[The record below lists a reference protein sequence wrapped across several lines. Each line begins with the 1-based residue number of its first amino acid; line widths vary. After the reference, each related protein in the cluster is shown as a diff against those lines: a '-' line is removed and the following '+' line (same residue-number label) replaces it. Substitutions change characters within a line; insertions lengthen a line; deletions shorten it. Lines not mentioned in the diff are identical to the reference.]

1 MIRTDDL
8 KTGTLVGQD
17 KYGNRYYE
25 NNMYFVGE
33 FIVNNGSLSGAIMN
47 LYLYEE

>member
-1 MIRTDDL
+1 MQLFQTDLCIIRTDDL
-8 KTGTLVGQD
+8 KTGTLVGKD

-33 FIVNNGSLSGAIMN
+33 FIVF
-47 LYLYEE
+47 